1 MSQVVRANS
10 SFDQE
15 KVVNSWATRNVE
27 TWNEKMELNLVSAS
41 QWEAIAK
48 AAELSQRE
56 LEIIQLLFQ
65 QKTRDGIA
73 EKLGLKSRIVRQ
85 YMERIHTKLQVH
97 GRIGVVLRIIQ
108 IRDTLPKSVKGMP
121 DHLL

>member
-1 MSQVVRANS
+1 
-10 SFDQE
+10 
-15 KVVNSWATRNVE
+15 
-27 TWNEKMELNLVSAS
+27 MELNLVSAS